1 MYEALCQKVTRKEK
15 VLRAFTEK
23 ETEAQ
28 KGNTASELHP
38 TLLEGGSPACP
49 HSEPQWQ
56 SLAPS
61 SRVVGK

>member
-15 VLRAFTEK
+15 VLRTFTEK

-38 TLLEGGSPACP
+38 TLLGAVVP
-49 HSEPQWQ
+49 HLVHTQN
-56 SLAPS
+56 PS
-61 SRVVGK
+61 GNL

>member
-15 VLRAFTEK
+15 FLRTFTEK

-38 TLLEGGSPACP
+38 TLLGAVV
-49 HSEPQWQ
+49 PQLVHTQ
-56 SLAPS
+56 NPS
-61 SRVVGK
+61 GNL